1 MAKKGT
7 WKKRIIEAC
16 EDAGIYQP
24 FFDLAVDQLAGIMET
39 RDAALKQFKE
49 SGNMPVVMHVN
60 KGGHT
65 NVAKNPALTVINEC
79 NQQALAYWRDLGL
92 TPAGFKKLG
101 NDTSAKAKKDGSFE
115 ELLSG
120 IGI

>member
-1 MAKKGT
+1 MASKRT
-7 WKKRIIEAC
+7 WKRKIKSAC
-16 EDAGIYQP
+16 VDAGTYQE
-24 FFDLAVDQLAGIMET
+24 FFDLAIDQLAGIMET
-39 RDAALKQFKE
+39 RDAAQEQFKA

-60 KGGHT
+60 KGGHK

-92 TPAGFKKLG
+92 TPSGFKKLG
-101 NDTSAKAKKDGSFE
+101 HDLTDAKKKDGSFE